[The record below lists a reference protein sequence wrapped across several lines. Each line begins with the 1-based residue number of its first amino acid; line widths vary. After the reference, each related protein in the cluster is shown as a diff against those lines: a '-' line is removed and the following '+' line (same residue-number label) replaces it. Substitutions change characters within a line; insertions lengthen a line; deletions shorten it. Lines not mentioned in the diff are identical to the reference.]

1 MFITP
6 YSAYSGNQLHISMPG
21 LQTNAYFLS
30 CFRLVFSLNL
40 SSLVISIISSWHK
53 KILIII
59 YLDKDAFNKL
69 GTLVELQYFLIC
81 TYMYVYVYIYMHI
94 HIYFKNNLIPNHI
107 LNLVCNMSLNS
118 SLNLSLLNLT
128 TVTFQKY
135 FWISILLGL
144 YIDLVQLQLREIF
157 RDTLYLCSGGL

>member
-1 MFITP
+1 
-6 YSAYSGNQLHISMPG
+6 
-21 LQTNAYFLS
+21 
-30 CFRLVFSLNL
+30 
-40 SSLVISIISSWHK
+40 
-53 KILIII
+53 
-59 YLDKDAFNKL
+59 
-69 GTLVELQYFLIC
+69 
-81 TYMYVYVYIYMHI
+81 MYVYVYIYMHI